1 MIVDSPA
8 SETFPPEIELVLA
21 HTPQAF
27 RLRFAAYFALDQ
39 RLARIVSNTTE
50 PMLGQMRLAWWRDML
65 RTDRDARPSG
75 DAVLDAVAEH
85 WQGDD
90 EILVELVDG
99 WEILVAEESISR
111 KEIGDFASKR
121 AAPLVRLS
129 VDLENKEAARVLTA
143 GMRWAMADS
152 ACKVSDETERQ
163 QLIDVGLGL
172 ETSSASLPRPLRGL
186 AVLEALS
193 LRALKRGGRPL
204 MEGRGAALIAMRASI
219 FGR

>member
-1 MIVDSPA
+1 MDSPA
-8 SETFPPEIELVLA
+8 SETFPPQIELVLA
-21 HTPQAF
+21 HTPQAL

-65 RTDRDARPSG
+65 RTDLNSRPSG
-75 DAVLDAVAEH
+75 DAVLDAIGEH

-111 KEIGDFASKR
+111 KEISDFANKR
-121 AAPLVRLS
+121 AGPLAGLLA
-129 VDLENKEAARVLTA
+129 DLEEQVAARVMSA
-143 GMRWAMADS
+143 GMRWVMADT
-152 ACKVSDETERQ
+152 ACKVSDEAERQ
-163 QLIDVGLGL
+163 QLIDIGLGL
-172 ETSSASLPRPLRGL
+172 KSNAASLPGALRGL
-186 AVLEALS
+186 AILEALS

-204 MEGRGAALIAMRASI
+204 MEGRGAALITMRASI